1 MFKNDKIIRFLRWTC
16 LCVCIVWAAHPDWA
30 RSQWGQDQTDT
41 PKLGVKALKFV
52 RNNINYQVV
61 SFDDLFFSYAPPVD
75 VEHPDGNITKGTKK
89 PMPIPK
95 EIQALNGKKVAIKGF
110 VIPLANSDGQATKE
124 FLFADELVSCL
135 FCAMLGYDQWM
146 VGDTVDPKGFD
157 IKDDDFEQP
166 ITIYGTFDVG
176 PKFEDGEF
184 VGIYRI
190 KADGFE
196 MERHKVLGIF

>member
-1 MFKNDKIIRFLRWTC
+1 MTIKLDKVKSSRFLRWVF
-16 LCVCIVWAAHPDWA
+16 LCAFILLAAHPAWTQ
-30 RSQWGQDQTDT
+30 SQK
-41 PKLGVKALKFV
+41 PKLGATPLKFV

-61 SFDDLFFSYAPPVD
+61 SFDDLYFNYQPPVD
-75 VEHPDGNITKGTKK
+75 VEHPDGNITRAAKT
-89 PMPIPK
+89 PMAIPK
-95 EIQALNGKKVAIKGF
+95 QILALNQKKVAIKGF
-110 VIPLANSDGQATKE
+110 VIPLANSEGQNTKE

-146 VGDTVDPKGFD
+146 VGNTADPKGFN
-157 IKDDDFEQP
+157 IKDDDFEEP

-196 MERHKVLGIF
+196 VEKKKFLGVF

>member
-1 MFKNDKIIRFLRWTC
+1 M
-16 LCVCIVWAAHPDWA
+16 
-30 RSQWGQDQTDT
+30 
-41 PKLGVKALKFV
+41 
-52 RNNINYQVV
+52 
-61 SFDDLFFSYAPPVD
+61 PPVD

-89 PMPIPK
+89 PMPIPQ
-95 EIQALNGKKVAIKGF
+95 EIEALNGKKVVIKGF
-110 VIPLANSDGQATKE
+110 VIPLANSGGQTIKE

-146 VGDTVDPKGFD
+146 VGNTVDPKGFD
-157 IKDDDFEQP
+157 IKDEQFDGP

-184 VGIYRI
+184 TGLYRI

-196 MERHKVLGIF
+196 VEKKKFLGIF

>member
-1 MFKNDKIIRFLRWTC
+1 MIVKENNKPKFLRWAF
-16 LCVCIVWAAHPDWA
+16 LCACILLAAHPAWT
-30 RSQWGQDQTDT
+30 QNQQ
-41 PKLGVKALKFV
+41 PKLGAQPLKFV

-61 SFDDLFFSYAPPVD
+61 SFEDLYFNYQPPVD
-75 VEHPDGNITKGTKK
+75 VEHPDGNITKGTNK

-95 EIQALNGKKVAIKGF
+95 QILALNGKKVAIKGF
-110 VIPLANSDGQATKE
+110 VIPLANSEGQTIKE
-124 FLFADELVSCL
+124 FLFADQLVSCL

-146 VGDTVDPKGFD
+146 IGNTADPKGFN
-157 IKDDDFEQP
+157 INDDDFEQP

-184 VGIYRI
+184 TGLYRI

-196 MERHKVLGIF
+196 VEKKKFLGIF

>member
-1 MFKNDKIIRFLRWTC
+1 MINKKYRFFRWVF
-16 LCVCIVWAAHPDWA
+16 LCVCILLAAHPAWTQ
-30 RSQWGQDQTDT
+30 SQAVT
-41 PKLGVKALKFV
+41 PKLGAPAMKFV

-61 SFDDLFFSYAPPVD
+61 SFDDLYFNYQPPVD

-89 PMPIPK
+89 PMIIPK
-95 EIQALNGKKVAIKGF
+95 EIQALNGKKVAVKGF
-110 VIPLANSDGQATKE
+110 VIPLANSIGQNTKE

-146 VGDTVDPKGFD
+146 VGQTADPKSFD
-157 IKDDDFEQP
+157 IKDDQFEEP

-176 PKFEDGEF
+176 PKFENGDF
-184 VGIYRI
+184 VGLYRI

-196 MERHKVLGIF
+196 VEKKKFLGIF